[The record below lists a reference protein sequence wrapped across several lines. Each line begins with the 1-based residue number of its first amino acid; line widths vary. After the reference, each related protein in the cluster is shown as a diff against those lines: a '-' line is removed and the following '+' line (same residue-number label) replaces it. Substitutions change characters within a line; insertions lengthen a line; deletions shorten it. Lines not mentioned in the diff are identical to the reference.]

1 MTQTDWKLLWDGP
14 EGSPPCLEAKK
25 VEKMTLKREKTDEMA
40 FFDMKKCKNESI
52 FSLETVQN
60 LNFIDWNLF

>member
-14 EGSPPCLEAKK
+14 EGSLPCLEAKK
-25 VEKMTLKREKTDEMA
+25 VEKMTLKSEKTDEMA
-40 FFDMKKCKNESI
+40 FFDMKKCKNEII
-52 FSLETVQN
+52 FSLKMVQN

>member
-25 VEKMTLKREKTDEMA
+25 VEKMTLKSEKMDKMA
-40 FFDMKKCKNESI
+40 FFDMKKCKNKSI

-60 LNFIDWNLF
+60 LNFID

>member
-25 VEKMTLKREKTDEMA
+25 VEKMTLKSEKTDEMA

-52 FSLETVQN
+52 VSLKTVQN